1 MKKHF
6 EPRYFFLAIGILIA
20 VVSPIFLLITPQAI
34 ADAVHYKTGIW
45 QVFVP
50 GVNFVVYGIGCSF
63 LVLAALVLFFLD
75 IKKVSI
81 ILCSFLMLLS
91 ISSFYVASQSYK
103 SLSEDSISYSTLFS
117 LKEYTYSWEDVENIN
132 YYEGN
137 DDEFSEYVFF
147 FNDGNSLSLSENGY
161 IKKLKFMIIIKAEDL
176 NLKME
181 NIDKD

>member
-1 MKKHF
+1 
-6 EPRYFFLAIGILIA
+6 
-20 VVSPIFLLITPQAI
+20 
-34 ADAVHYKTGIW
+34 
-45 QVFVP
+45 
-50 GVNFVVYGIGCSF
+50 
-63 LVLAALVLFFLD
+63 
-75 IKKVSI
+75 
-81 ILCSFLMLLS
+81 MLLS

-103 SLSEDSISYSTLFS
+103 SLSEDSISYSTLSS

-176 NLKME
+176 NIKME

>member
-1 MKKHF
+1 
-6 EPRYFFLAIGILIA
+6 
-20 VVSPIFLLITPQAI
+20 
-34 ADAVHYKTGIW
+34 
-45 QVFVP
+45 
-50 GVNFVVYGIGCSF
+50 
-63 LVLAALVLFFLD
+63 
-75 IKKVSI
+75 
-81 ILCSFLMLLS
+81 MLLS

-103 SLSEDSISYSTLFS
+103 SLSKDSISYSTLLS
-117 LKEYTYSWEDVENIN
+117 LKEYTYSWEDAENIN

-176 NLKME
+176 NIKME

>member
-1 MKKHF
+1 MASF
-6 EPRYFFLAIGILIA
+6 CARSEFCCLWYWLFFFSI
-20 VVSPIFLLITPQAI
+20 SSS
-34 ADAVHYKTGIW
+34 
-45 QVFVP
+45 
-50 GVNFVVYGIGCSF
+50 CS
-63 LVLAALVLFFLD
+63 LFLD

-81 ILCSFLMLLS
+81 ILCGFLMLLS

-103 SLSEDSISYSTLFS
+103 SLSEDSISYSTLSS

-176 NLKME
+176 NIKME